1 MQNLFYKSTLLHRK
15 GQLMNSI
22 EKQYQTAG
30 NLSTRISIH
39 KKYSINPQPFGDWI
53 MSHYEIKPEF
63 QILELGCGTGEMWK
77 GKRSLLDGGARL
89 TLTDFSPGML
99 ETAKKNTLDLPG
111 VDYQVVDIQN
121 IPYEDA
127 AFDMVIANMMLYHVP
142 DLDRGLS
149 EARRVLKPG
158 GSFYC
163 ATYGEHGIMEFINET
178 LREYSISGRIG
189 KTFTLQNGG
198 EALGKHFA
206 QVERLTRKDG
216 LAIPYIPDFVDYV
229 LSLSNLSDIENAS
242 AELLRQAFEK
252 KRVNGI
258 LYVPKEYG
266 MFICK

>member
-1 MQNLFYKSTLLHRK
+1 
-15 GQLMNSI
+15 MNNI
-22 EKQYQTAG
+22 EKQYQTAR

-39 KKYSINPQPFGDWI
+39 KKYSTNPQPFGDWI
-53 MSHYEIKPEF
+53 MSHYEIKPGF
-63 QILELGCGTGEMWK
+63 RILELGCGTGEMWK
-77 GKRSLLDGGARL
+77 EKLSLLDGGSRL

-99 ETAKKNTLDLPG
+99 DTAKKNTLGLSC
-111 VDYQVVDIQN
+111 VDYQVVDIQK

-142 DLDRGLS
+142 NLDRGLS

-158 GSFYC
+158 GNFYC

-189 KTFTLQNGG
+189 KAFTLQNGG

-206 QVERLTRKDG
+206 QVERLTREDG
-216 LAIPYIPDFVDYV
+216 LAVTYIPDFVDYV
-229 LSLSNLSDIENAS
+229 LSLSSLSGIENAD
-242 AELLRQAFEK
+242 AELLKQAFEK
-252 KRVNGI
+252 KCVNGV

-266 MFICK
+266 IFICK